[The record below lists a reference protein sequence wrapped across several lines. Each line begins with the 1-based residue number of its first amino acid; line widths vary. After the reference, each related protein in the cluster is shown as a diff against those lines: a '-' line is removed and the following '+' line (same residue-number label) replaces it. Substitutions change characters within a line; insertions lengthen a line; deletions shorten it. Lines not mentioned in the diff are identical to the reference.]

1 MKFNF
6 FGKIIFNATLFV
18 TSFASAKASCQES
31 GWALPISVNAGIGS
45 MQDSKMDLR
54 ARKMTSASLEALP
67 GYHFGAWMIGTHLDI
82 RRQGQITS
90 LHRAGGT
97 NLKGMGYLL
106 GLGVRYDVSNRFF
119 TQTSTDFFG
128 QYYFYRQNSSS
139 KDVRLKSPLGIRI
152 KSGYA
157 FFEEIPNLTF
167 DFDLH
172 YLTYKKIQI
181 SEDEFEAATRQWMI
195 SVGLTYQIATATPS
209 SVAKSVN
216 TVPVMEAKTSLQ
228 NQDVNKPKEANPP
241 NDSLVFKLSGNVF
254 DFRSADLKPE
264 AKAQLEDAAA
274 IIVDKLAKDPS
285 LVVRV
290 EGHTDAIGNAARNQ
304 TLSLNRAISV
314 KRILVG
320 SGVAESR
327 ISIEGFGSS
336 KPIADNNSEE
346 GRAQNRRVDIHLE
359 AETGE

>member
-1 MKFNF
+1 
-6 FGKIIFNATLFV
+6 
-18 TSFASAKASCQES
+18 
-31 GWALPISVNAGIGS
+31 

-54 ARKMTSASLEALP
+54 ARKMTSASVEALP
-67 GYHFGAWMIGTHLDI
+67 GSHLGAWMIGMHLDM
-82 RRQGQITS
+82 RRQGQLTS
-90 LHRAGGT
+90 LDRAGGT
-97 NLKGMGYLL
+97 NLQGMGYLL

-139 KDVRLKSPLGIRI
+139 KDVRLKSPLGVRI

-181 SEDEFEAATRQWMI
+181 LEDEFEAATKQWMI
-195 SVGLTYQIATATPS
+195 SVGLTYQIVTDTPRS
-209 SVAKSVN
+209 IAKSVN
-216 TVPVMEAKTSLQ
+216 NMPVRDANTFSQ
-228 NQDVNKPKEANPP
+228 NQDVNKSKEANPP
-241 NDSLVFKLSGNVF
+241 KESLVFKLSGNVF
-254 DFRSADLKPE
+254 DFKSADLKPE
-264 AKAQLEDAAA
+264 AKAQLENAAA
-274 IIVDKLAKDPS
+274 MIADKLTKDPS
-285 LVVRV
+285 LRIRV
-290 EGHTDAIGNAARNQ
+290 EGHTDAVGNAARNQ

-327 ISIEGFGSS
+327 ISTEGFGSS
-336 KPIADNNSEE
+336 RPIADNNSEE

-359 AETGE
+359 AETGQ